1 MQSKTLQTVW
11 HAWFRAHE
19 EQRTHTGTAVRHKKC
34 HKLHHSHEFKLKFPP
49 KRNTLP
55 RSSIDV
61 DNEAEVQ
68 THAKQPAIEGI
79 DDLLEHPRS
88 GSEVINYY
96 SSLFNHRQL

>member
-1 MQSKTLQTVW
+1 MQSKTRTDCLAFLVSRARSTKNTYRNSCATQKVSQITSQPRIQT
-11 HAWFRAHE
+11 
-19 EQRTHTGTAVRHKKC
+19 QIPSKKE
-34 HKLHHSHEFKLKFPP
+34 HVASIL
-49 KRNTLP
+49 
-55 RSSIDV
+55 IDV

-68 THAKQPAIEGI
+68 THAKQPSIEGI